1 MRPLRRCVRCGRE
14 GRNAYRS
21 VAGSRSG
28 VWVCT
33 HIETCVAR
41 MRQVP
46 RSSER
51 TTDRRGHGWLVGF
64 DAGGRSVAVIGS
76 DPGAAAAIARVLGDL
91 TAAGVDAMGLDA
103 ASLNRLSTREYAL
116 VVVDLY
122 SSDPLAIINNLERR
136 LEALRRR
143 AVPVI
148 VVAPSDELGPALENL
163 LAAPATTRLTRP
175 LAARQLVDAV
185 AAALDRDR
193 LAV

>member
-1 MRPLRRCVRCGRE
+1 
-14 GRNAYRS
+14 
-21 VAGSRSG
+21 
-28 VWVCT
+28 
-33 HIETCVAR
+33 

-51 TTDRRGHGWLVGF
+51 TTDRRSHGWLVGF
-64 DAGGRSVAVIGS
+64 DAADRSVAVIGS

-91 TAAGVDAMGLDA
+91 TAAGVDALDLDGA
-103 ASLNRLSTREYAL
+103 ALNRLSTREYAL

-122 SSDPLAIINNLERR
+122 SSDALAMVNNLARR

-143 AVPVI
+143 GVPVI
-148 VVAPSDELGPALENL
+148 VVAPPDELGPALENL
-163 LAAPATTRLTRP
+163 LAAAATRLTRP